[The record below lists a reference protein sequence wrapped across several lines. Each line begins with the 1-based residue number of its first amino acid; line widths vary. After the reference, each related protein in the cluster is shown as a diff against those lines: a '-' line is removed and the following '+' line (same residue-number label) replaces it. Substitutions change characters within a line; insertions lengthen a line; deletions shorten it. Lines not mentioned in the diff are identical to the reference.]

1 MKLGIGG
8 YIIPFYFLFMPGYL
22 WEGSLWWVLY
32 LIFSGTV
39 AMFAIEA
46 GCMGFLTKNSTPLER
61 IVYFAAGLLILGN
74 LEYSIAGL
82 LLFGF
87 GYLLERWDLPIPV
100 IGKRRAKAH

>member
-22 WEGSLWWVLY
+22 WEGSLCWVLY

-39 AMFAIEA
+39 AMFALEA
-46 GCMGFLTKNSTPLER
+46 GVMGYLTKNSTPLER
-61 IVYFAAGLLILGN
+61 IVYVAAGLLILGN

-82 LLFGF
+82 LLFGL
-87 GYLLERWDLPIPV
+87 GYLIERLDPQIPF
-100 IGKRRAKAH
+100 IGKRRASAV

>member
-8 YIIPFYFLFMPGYL
+8 YIIPFYFLLMPGYL
-22 WEGSLWWVLY
+22 FEGSGWWITY
-32 LIFSGTV
+32 LIFSGLV

-46 GCMGFLTKNSTPLER
+46 GCMGYLTKHASPLER
-61 IVYFAAGLLILGN
+61 LIYIAAGLLILGP
-74 LEYSIAGL
+74 LQYSIAGL

-87 GYLLERWDLPIPV
+87 GYLLERLDLPIPV